1 MVLHKGFFLV
11 ILLMMRAGRCL
22 EAAVWINYVVSDRC
36 RYSSTLIR
44 AFLMLVSMRSF
55 SLRLISS
62 CQLQTEVQP
71 SSFCLF
77 LFFASWRWL
86 YKAAVQLIKLRRTV
100 FTVSTFCW
108 AQVAFRKEKEK
119 KKAPPSIL
127 VLSTKT
133 HCGCFKFLLNI
144 SDSLK
149 YVMLHILCVS
159 FCKSSPTSNYTS
171 AEEQCVETQYHN
183 WRSKIIT
190 LQLEIEPSNKFNMYI
205 FHILARRNEYGVIS
219 VNELLCIASGLPER
233 RTDSLFFSSYRVKHS
248 GSETAL
254 KCWPRPQE
262 WLNQTF

>member
-1 MVLHKGFFLV
+1 MQD
-11 ILLMMRAGRCL
+11 
-22 EAAVWINYVVSDRC
+22 AVWKQQCELITSYQIGADIRRPWFEHFWCWCPCVHLVCVWFPPVSCKLR
-36 RYSSTLIR
+36 
-44 AFLMLVSMRSF
+44 F
-55 SLRLISS
+55 SLH
-62 CQLQTEVQP
+62 
-71 SSFCLF
+71 LF

-100 FTVSTFCW
+100 FSVSTFCW